1 MKASKE
7 ANRAARKLLR
17 LSFVDG
23 KIDMDRVAKS
33 AKVIK
38 DEKPRDYIQILDTYL
53 HLLRMEADKKHAI
66 VESASALPEADGKE
80 IENNLKRKYG
90 DDLTAEFTVNP
101 DLIGGLRVRVG
112 SDVWDG
118 SVKARLQNLSNKF

>member
-7 ANRAARKLLR
+7 AVRAARKLMR

-23 KIDMDRVAKS
+23 KIDFERVSSMTKRIAK
-33 AKVIK
+33 
-38 DEKPRDYIQILDTYL
+38 EKPRDYLGILNTYQR
-53 HLLRMEADKKHAI
+53 LLRLEVDKKHAI
-66 VESASALPEADGKE
+66 IESASTLADSDGKD
-80 IENNLKRKYG
+80 IENNLRRKYG
-90 DDLTAEFTVNP
+90 DDLTTEFKVSS
-101 DLIGGLRVRVG
+101 DLIGGLRIRVG